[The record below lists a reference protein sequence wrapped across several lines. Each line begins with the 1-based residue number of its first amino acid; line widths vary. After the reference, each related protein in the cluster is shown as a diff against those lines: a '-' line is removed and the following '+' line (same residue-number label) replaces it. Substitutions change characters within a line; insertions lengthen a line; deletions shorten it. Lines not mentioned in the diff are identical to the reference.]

1 MAQAIE
7 IKQCNV
13 KLEEKTVDQS
23 ICTIGERVTNVA
35 SQNTFQYLV
44 NRIRSGFFLT
54 SRSKKKIVDY
64 LFYLREFGLLGDNN
78 KVIFVFFLRQ
88 KLVEKMTFEL
98 ETRKLLGFFVDT
110 WQLFKTRKTKA
121 RSGKLN

>member
-13 KLEEKTVDQS
+13 KLEEKTVDQT

-54 SRSKKKIVDY
+54 SRSKKKLLTIYFICANLGY
-64 LFYLREFGLLGDNN
+64 LATII
-78 KVIFVFFLRQ
+78 K
-88 KLVEKMTFEL
+88 
-98 ETRKLLGFFVDT
+98 
-110 WQLFKTRKTKA
+110 
-121 RSGKLN
+121 